1 MLKSNFFRNFYKDIE
16 DISKKLNKTSI
27 EKLVKSIFKL
37 KKKGGRIFF
46 IGVGGSAG
54 NCSHA
59 VNDFRKICGIECYT
73 PLDNVSELTA
83 RINDDGWNSSL
94 TNWLKTSKLNS
105 KDAIFVFSVGGGDLK
120 KKVSLNLVDSIK
132 YAKSKKI
139 QIFGIVGREKRFLKK
154 HGNEVVVIPVVN
166 KQNITPYS
174 EAFQAVIWHSIVT
187 HPSLKS
193 NKTKW

>member
-120 KKVSLNLVDSIK
+120 KKVRLNLVYSIK
-132 YAKSKKI
+132 YAI
-139 QIFGIVGREKRFLKK
+139 RI
-154 HGNEVVVIPVVN
+154 
-166 KQNITPYS
+166 
-174 EAFQAVIWHSIVT
+174 
-187 HPSLKS
+187 
-193 NKTKW
+193 